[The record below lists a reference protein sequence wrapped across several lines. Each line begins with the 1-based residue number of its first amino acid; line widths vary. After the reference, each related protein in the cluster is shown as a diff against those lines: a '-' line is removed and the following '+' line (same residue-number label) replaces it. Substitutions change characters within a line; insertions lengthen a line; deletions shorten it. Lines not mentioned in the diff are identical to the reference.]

1 MSTIPVKIGIAGLG
15 NVGEEVARQILNGFR
30 TKDEIYPLEL
40 IGVSYKSRSKKRNLD
55 LSGIKFYED
64 AVSIAKDKEIDLVI
78 ELIGGETGIAKE
90 LCETTLRNHKGL
102 ITANKALVA
111 NSGHVLANMAE
122 KNNVFFA
129 FEASVAGGIPILKIV
144 RESLAANKINRMAG
158 ILNGTANYIL
168 SEMENTKGDFNII
181 LKDAQ
186 DKGFAEQDPSFDID
200 GIDAAH
206 KISILSAI
214 AFGKLPSLDSMEIKG
229 IRNIRS
235 NDMDYCEELGF
246 KIRLLGVAS
255 ETKNKQLNCSVQP
268 WLVPN
273 NNTLASVVGP
283 MNAIEINS
291 NLTGPVL
298 ITGAGAGSGPTASA
312 VLSDVI
318 DFAAGRK
325 SLSFSRSAANI
336 IISKKT
342 TSFEKPTR
350 YYIRLSVVDQSGVL
364 AELTAIFRDNN
375 ISIESFIQKG
385 ISDDKSAQL
394 VILTH
399 STDHEKIKSASLS
412 INELKIVLA
421 EPICLPIYE

>member
-1 MSTIPVKIGIAGLG
+1 MSTNPVKIGIAGLG

-30 TKDEIYPLEL
+30 IKDEIYPLEL
-40 IGVSYKSRSKKRNLD
+40 IGVSYKSQSKKRNLD

-90 LCETTLRNHKGL
+90 LCETALRNHKGL

-111 NSGHVLANMAE
+111 NSGHILADLAE
-122 KNNVFFA
+122 KNNLFFA

-144 RESLAANKINRMAG
+144 RESLSANKINRMAG

-214 AFGKLPSLDSMEIKG
+214 AFGKLPSLNSMEIKG

-255 ETKNKQLNCSVQP
+255 ETKNKDLNCSVQP

-273 NNTLASVVGP
+273 NNTLASVIGP

-336 IISKKT
+336 IVSKKA

-385 ISDDKSAQL
+385 ISADKSAQL

-399 STDHEKIKSASLS
+399 STDHEKIKNASLS

>member
-1 MSTIPVKIGIAGLG
+1 MSTNPVKIGIAGLG

-30 TKDEIYPLEL
+30 IKNEIYPLEL

-102 ITANKALVA
+102 ITANKALIA
-111 NSGHVLANMAE
+111 NSGHVLADMAE
-122 KNNVFFA
+122 KNNLFFA

-144 RESLAANKINRMAG
+144 RESLSANKINRMAG

-168 SEMENTKGDFNII
+168 TEMENTKGDFNII

-273 NNTLASVVGP
+273 NNTLASVMGP

-336 IISKKT
+336 IVSKKA

-364 AELTAIFRDNN
+364 AELTAIFRDYN

-399 STDHEKIKSASLS
+399 STDHDKIKNASLS

>member
-1 MSTIPVKIGIAGLG
+1 MSTNPVKIGIAGLG

-30 TKDEIYPLEL
+30 IKDEIYPLEL
-40 IGVSYKSRSKKRNLD
+40 IGVSYKSQSKKRNLD
-55 LSGIKFYED
+55 LSGVKFYED
-64 AVSIAKDKEIDLVI
+64 AVSIAKDQEIDLVI

-90 LCETTLRNHKGL
+90 LCETSLRNHKGL

-111 NSGHVLANMAE
+111 NSGHVLADMAE
-122 KNNVFFA
+122 KNNLFFA

-144 RESLAANKINRMAG
+144 RESLSANKINRMAG

-168 SEMENTKGDFNII
+168 TEMENTKGDFNII

-273 NNTLASVVGP
+273 NNTLASVMGP

-336 IISKKT
+336 IVSKKA

-364 AELTAIFRDNN
+364 AELTAIFRDYN

-399 STDHEKIKSASLS
+399 STDHDKIKNASLS

>member
-1 MSTIPVKIGIAGLG
+1 MSTNPVKIGIAGLG

-30 TKDEIYPLEL
+30 IKDEIYPLEL
-40 IGVSYKSRSKKRNLD
+40 IGVSYKSQSKKRNLD

-90 LCETTLRNHKGL
+90 LCETSLRNHKGL

-111 NSGHVLANMAE
+111 NSGHILADLAE
-122 KNNVFFA
+122 KNNLFFA

-144 RESLAANKINRMAG
+144 RESLSANKINRMAG

-168 SEMENTKGDFNII
+168 TEMENTKGDFNII

-206 KISILSAI
+206 KISILSAM
-214 AFGKLPSLDSMEIKG
+214 AFGKLPSLNSMEIKG

-255 ETKNKQLNCSVQP
+255 ETKNKDLNCSVQP

-273 NNTLASVVGP
+273 NNTLASVIGP

-336 IISKKT
+336 IVSKKA

-385 ISDDKSAQL
+385 ISADKSAQL

-399 STDHEKIKSASLS
+399 STDHEKIKNASLS

>member
-1 MSTIPVKIGIAGLG
+1 MSTNPVKIGIAGLG

-30 TKDEIYPLEL
+30 IKDEIYPLEL
-40 IGVSYKSRSKKRNLD
+40 IGVSYKSQSKKRNLD
-55 LSGIKFYED
+55 LSRVKFYED
-64 AVSIAKDKEIDLVI
+64 AVSIAKDQEIDLVI

-90 LCETTLRNHKGL
+90 LCETSLRNHKGL

-111 NSGHVLANMAE
+111 NSGHVLADMAE
-122 KNNVFFA
+122 KNNLFFA

-144 RESLAANKINRMAG
+144 RESLSANKINRMAG

-168 SEMENTKGDFNII
+168 TEMENTKGDFNII

-214 AFGKLPSLDSMEIKG
+214 AFGKLPSLGTMEIKG

-273 NNTLASVVGP
+273 DNTLASVLGP

-336 IISKKT
+336 IVSKKA

-364 AELTAIFRDNN
+364 AELTAIFRDYN

-399 STDHEKIKSASLS
+399 STDHDKIKNASLS

>member
-1 MSTIPVKIGIAGLG
+1 MSTNPVKIGIAGLG

-30 TKDEIYPLEL
+30 IKDEIYPLEL

-90 LCETTLRNHKGL
+90 LCETSLRNHKGL

-111 NSGHVLANMAE
+111 NSGHVLADMAE
-122 KNNVFFA
+122 KNNLFFA

-144 RESLAANKINRMAG
+144 RESLSANKINRMAG

-168 SEMENTKGDFNII
+168 TEMENTKGDFNII

-273 NNTLASVVGP
+273 NNTLASVMGP

-336 IISKKT
+336 IVSKKA

-385 ISDDKSAQL
+385 ISADKSAQL

-399 STDHEKIKSASLS
+399 STDHDKIKNASLS

>member
-1 MSTIPVKIGIAGLG
+1 MSTNPVKIGIAGLG

-30 TKDEIYPLEL
+30 VKNEIYPLEL
-40 IGVSYKSRSKKRNLD
+40 VGVSYKSRSKKRNLD

-64 AVSIAKDKEIDLVI
+64 AVSIAKDQEIDLVI

-90 LCETTLRNHKGL
+90 LCETSLRNHKGL

-111 NSGHVLANMAE
+111 NSGHVLADMAE
-122 KNNVFFA
+122 KNNLFFA

-214 AFGKLPSLDSMEIKG
+214 AFGKLPSLGSMEIKG

-268 WLVPN
+268 WLIPN
-273 NNTLASVVGP
+273 NNTLASVMGP
-283 MNAIEINS
+283 MNAVEINS

-298 ITGAGAGSGPTASA
+298 ITGAGAGSGPTSSA

-336 IISKKT
+336 IVSKKA

>member
-1 MSTIPVKIGIAGLG
+1 MSTNPVKIGIAGLG

-30 TKDEIYPLEL
+30 IKDEIYPLEL
-40 IGVSYKSRSKKRNLD
+40 IGVSYKSQSKKRKLD

-64 AVSIAKDKEIDLVI
+64 AVSIAKDQEIDLVI

-111 NSGHVLANMAE
+111 NSGHVLADMAE
-122 KNNVFFA
+122 KNNLFFA

-214 AFGKLPSLDSMEIKG
+214 AFGKLPSIDSMEIKG

-273 NNTLASVVGP
+273 NNTLASVMGP

-298 ITGAGAGSGPTASA
+298 ITGAGAGSGPTSSA

-336 IISKKT
+336 IVSKKA

-364 AELTAIFRDNN
+364 AELTAIFRDYN

-399 STDHEKIKSASLS
+399 STDHDKIKNASLS

>member
-1 MSTIPVKIGIAGLG
+1 MSTNPVKIGIAGLG

-30 TKDEIYPLEL
+30 IKDEIYPLEL
-40 IGVSYKSRSKKRNLD
+40 IGVSYKSQSKKRKLD

-64 AVSIAKDKEIDLVI
+64 AVSIAKDQEIDLVI

-90 LCETTLRNHKGL
+90 LCETSLRNHKGL

-111 NSGHVLANMAE
+111 NSGHVLADMAE
-122 KNNVFFA
+122 KNNLFFA

-235 NDMDYCEELGF
+235 NDMDYCKELGF

-273 NNTLASVVGP
+273 NNTLASVMGP

-336 IISKKT
+336 IVSKKA

-364 AELTAIFRDNN
+364 AELTAIFRDYN

-399 STDHEKIKSASLS
+399 STDHDKIKNASLS

>member
-1 MSTIPVKIGIAGLG
+1 MSTNPVKIGIAGLG

-30 TKDEIYPLEL
+30 IKDEIYPLEL
-40 IGVSYKSRSKKRNLD
+40 IGVSYKSQSKKRNLD

-90 LCETTLRNHKGL
+90 LCETSLRNHKGL

-111 NSGHVLANMAE
+111 NSGHVLADMAE
-122 KNNVFFA
+122 KNNLFFA

-144 RESLAANKINRMAG
+144 RESLSANKINRMAG

-168 SEMENTKGDFNII
+168 TEMENTKGDFNII

-255 ETKNKQLNCSVQP
+255 ETKNKDLNCSVQP

-273 NNTLASVVGP
+273 NNTLASVIGP

-336 IISKKT
+336 IVSKKA

-364 AELTAIFRDNN
+364 AELTAIFRDYN

-399 STDHEKIKSASLS
+399 STDHDKIKNASLS

>member
-1 MSTIPVKIGIAGLG
+1 MSTNPVKIGIAGLG

-30 TKDEIYPLEL
+30 IKDEIYPLEL

-90 LCETTLRNHKGL
+90 LCETSLRNHKGL

-111 NSGHVLANMAE
+111 NSGHVLADMAE
-122 KNNVFFA
+122 KNNLFFA

-144 RESLAANKINRMAG
+144 RESLSANKINRMAG

-168 SEMENTKGDFNII
+168 TEMENTKGDFNII

-214 AFGKLPSLDSMEIKG
+214 AFGKLPSLGSMEIKG

-255 ETKNKQLNCSVQP
+255 ETKNKQLNCSVHP

-273 NNTLASVVGP
+273 NNTLASVMGP

-336 IISKKT
+336 IVSKKA

-364 AELTAIFRDNN
+364 AELTAIFRDYN

-399 STDHEKIKSASLS
+399 STDHDKIKNASLS

>member
-1 MSTIPVKIGIAGLG
+1 MSTNPVKIGIAGLG

-30 TKDEIYPLEL
+30 IKDEIYPLEL
-40 IGVSYKSRSKKRNLD
+40 IGVSYKSQSKKRNLD

-90 LCETTLRNHKGL
+90 LCETSLRNHKGL

-111 NSGHVLANMAE
+111 NSGHVLADMAE
-122 KNNVFFA
+122 KNNLFFA

-144 RESLAANKINRMAG
+144 RESLSANKINRMAG

-168 SEMENTKGDFNII
+168 TEMENTKGDFNII

-214 AFGKLPSLDSMEIKG
+214 AFGKLPSLGSMEIKG

-273 NNTLASVVGP
+273 NNTLASVMGP

-336 IISKKT
+336 IVSKKA

-364 AELTAIFRDNN
+364 AELTAIFRDYN

-399 STDHEKIKSASLS
+399 STDHDKIKNASLS

>member
-1 MSTIPVKIGIAGLG
+1 VSTNPVKIGIAGLG

-30 TKDEIYPLEL
+30 IKDEIYPLEL

-90 LCETTLRNHKGL
+90 LCETSLRNHKGL

-111 NSGHVLANMAE
+111 NSGHVLADMAE
-122 KNNVFFA
+122 KNNLFFA

-144 RESLAANKINRMAG
+144 RESLSANKINRMAG

-168 SEMENTKGDFNII
+168 TEMENTKGDFNII

-273 NNTLASVVGP
+273 NNTLASVMGP

-336 IISKKT
+336 IVSKKA

-364 AELTAIFRDNN
+364 AELTAIFRDYN

-399 STDHEKIKSASLS
+399 STDHDKIKNASLS

>member
-1 MSTIPVKIGIAGLG
+1 MSTNPVKIGIAGLG

-30 TKDEIYPLEL
+30 VKNEIYPLEL
-40 IGVSYKSRSKKRNLD
+40 VGVSYKSRSKKRNLD

-64 AVSIAKDKEIDLVI
+64 AVSIAKDQEIDLVI

-90 LCETTLRNHKGL
+90 LCETSLRNHKGL

-111 NSGHVLANMAE
+111 NSGHVLADMAE
-122 KNNVFFA
+122 KNNLFFA

-214 AFGKLPSLDSMEIKG
+214 AFGKLPSIDSMEIKG

-268 WLVPN
+268 WLIPN
-273 NNTLASVVGP
+273 NNTLASVMGP

-298 ITGAGAGSGPTASA
+298 ITGAGAGSGPTSSA

-336 IISKKT
+336 IVSKKA

-364 AELTAIFRDNN
+364 AELTAIFRDYN

-399 STDHEKIKSASLS
+399 STDHDKIKNSSLS

>member
-1 MSTIPVKIGIAGLG
+1 MSTNPVKIGIAGLG

-30 TKDEIYPLEL
+30 IKDEIYPLEL
-40 IGVSYKSRSKKRNLD
+40 IGVSYKSQSKKRNLD

-64 AVSIAKDKEIDLVI
+64 AVSIAKDQEIDLVI

-90 LCETTLRNHKGL
+90 LCETSLRNRKGL

-111 NSGHVLANMAE
+111 NSGHLLADLAE
-122 KNNVFFA
+122 KNNLFFA

-144 RESLAANKINRMAG
+144 RESLSANKINRMAG

-255 ETKNKQLNCSVQP
+255 ETKNKDLNCSVQP

-273 NNTLASVVGP
+273 NNTLASVIGP

-298 ITGAGAGSGPTASA
+298 ITGAGAGSAPTASA

-336 IISKKT
+336 IVSKKA

-385 ISDDKSAQL
+385 ISADKSAQL

-399 STDHEKIKSASLS
+399 STDHEKIKNASLS

>member
-1 MSTIPVKIGIAGLG
+1 MSTNPVKIGIAGLG

-30 TKDEIYPLEL
+30 IKDEIYPLEL
-40 IGVSYKSRSKKRNLD
+40 IGVSYKSQSKKRKLD

-64 AVSIAKDKEIDLVI
+64 AVSIAKDQEIDLVI

-90 LCETTLRNHKGL
+90 LCETSLRNHKGL

-111 NSGHVLANMAE
+111 NSGHVLADMAE

-144 RESLAANKINRMAG
+144 RESLSANKINRMAG

-168 SEMENTKGDFNII
+168 TEMENTKGDFNII

-214 AFGKLPSLDSMEIKG
+214 AFGKLPSIDSMEIKG

-273 NNTLASVVGP
+273 NNTLASVMGP

-336 IISKKT
+336 IVSKKA

-364 AELTAIFRDNN
+364 AELTAIFRDYN

-399 STDHEKIKSASLS
+399 STDHDKIKNASLS

>member
-1 MSTIPVKIGIAGLG
+1 MSTNPVKIGIAGLG

-30 TKDEIYPLEL
+30 IKDEIYPLEL
-40 IGVSYKSRSKKRNLD
+40 IGVSYKSQSKKRNLD

-90 LCETTLRNHKGL
+90 LCETALRNHKGL

-111 NSGHVLANMAE
+111 NSGHVLADMAE
-122 KNNVFFA
+122 KNNLFFA

-144 RESLAANKINRMAG
+144 RESLSANKINRMAG

-168 SEMENTKGDFNII
+168 TEMENTKGDFNII

-214 AFGKLPSLDSMEIKG
+214 AFGKLPSLGSMEIKG

-273 NNTLASVVGP
+273 DNTLASVLGP

-336 IISKKT
+336 IVSKKA

-364 AELTAIFRDNN
+364 AELTAIFRDYN

-399 STDHEKIKSASLS
+399 STDHDKIKNASLS

>member
-1 MSTIPVKIGIAGLG
+1 MSTNPVKIGIAGLG

-30 TKDEIYPLEL
+30 IKDEIYPLEL
-40 IGVSYKSRSKKRNLD
+40 IGVSYKSQSKKRKLD

-64 AVSIAKDKEIDLVI
+64 AVSIAKDQEIDLVI

-90 LCETTLRNHKGL
+90 LCETSLRNHKGL

-111 NSGHVLANMAE
+111 NSGHVLADMAE
-122 KNNVFFA
+122 KNNLFFA

-144 RESLAANKINRMAG
+144 RESLSANKINRMAG

-168 SEMENTKGDFNII
+168 TEMENTKGDFNII

-214 AFGKLPSLDSMEIKG
+214 AFGKLPSIDSMEIKG

-273 NNTLASVVGP
+273 NNTLASVMGP

-336 IISKKT
+336 IVSKKA

-364 AELTAIFRDNN
+364 AELTAIFRDYN

-399 STDHEKIKSASLS
+399 STDHDKIKNASLS

>member
-1 MSTIPVKIGIAGLG
+1 MSTNPVKIGIAGLG

-30 TKDEIYPLEL
+30 IKDEIYPLEL

-55 LSGIKFYED
+55 LSGVKFYED

-78 ELIGGETGIAKE
+78 ELIGWETGIAKE
-90 LCETTLRNHKGL
+90 LCETSLRNHKGL

-111 NSGHVLANMAE
+111 NSGHVLADMAE
-122 KNNVFFA
+122 KNNLFFA

-144 RESLAANKINRMAG
+144 RESLSANKINRMAG

-168 SEMENTKGDFNII
+168 TEMENTKGDFNII

-273 NNTLASVVGP
+273 NNTLASVMGP

-336 IISKKT
+336 IVSKKA

-364 AELTAIFRDNN
+364 AELTAIFRDYN

-399 STDHEKIKSASLS
+399 STDHDKIKNASLS

>member
-1 MSTIPVKIGIAGLG
+1 MSTNPVKIGIAGLG

-30 TKDEIYPLEL
+30 VKNEIYPLEL
-40 IGVSYKSRSKKRNLD
+40 VGVSYKSRSKKRNLD

-90 LCETTLRNHKGL
+90 LCETSLRNHKGL

-111 NSGHVLANMAE
+111 NSGHVLADMAE

-144 RESLAANKINRMAG
+144 RESLSANKINRMAG

-168 SEMENTKGDFNII
+168 TEMENTKGDFNII

-214 AFGKLPSLDSMEIKG
+214 AFGKLPSIDSMEIKG

-273 NNTLASVVGP
+273 NNTLASVMGP

-336 IISKKT
+336 IVSKKA

-364 AELTAIFRDNN
+364 AELTAIFRDYN

-399 STDHEKIKSASLS
+399 STDHDKIKNASLS

>member
-1 MSTIPVKIGIAGLG
+1 MSTNPVKIGIAGLG
-15 NVGEEVARQILNGFR
+15 NVAEEVARQILNGFR
-30 TKDEIYPLEL
+30 IKDEIYPLEL
-40 IGVSYKSRSKKRNLD
+40 IGVSYKSQSKKRNLD
-55 LSGIKFYED
+55 LSRVKFYED
-64 AVSIAKDKEIDLVI
+64 AVSIAKDQEIDLVI

-90 LCETTLRNHKGL
+90 LCETSLRNHKGL

-111 NSGHVLANMAE
+111 NSGHVLADMAE
-122 KNNVFFA
+122 KNNLFFA

-144 RESLAANKINRMAG
+144 RESLSANKINRMAG

-168 SEMENTKGDFNII
+168 TEMENTKGDFNII

-214 AFGKLPSLDSMEIKG
+214 AFGKLPSLGSMEIKG

-273 NNTLASVVGP
+273 NNTLASVMGP

-336 IISKKT
+336 IVSKKA

-364 AELTAIFRDNN
+364 AELTAIFRDYN

-399 STDHEKIKSASLS
+399 STDHDKIKNASLS

>member
-1 MSTIPVKIGIAGLG
+1 MSTNPVKIGIAGLG

-30 TKDEIYPLEL
+30 IKDEIYPLEL
-40 IGVSYKSRSKKRNLD
+40 VGVSYKSQSKKRNLD
-55 LSGIKFYED
+55 LSRVKFYED
-64 AVSIAKDKEIDLVI
+64 AVSIAKDQEIDLVI

-90 LCETTLRNHKGL
+90 LCETSLRNHKGL

-111 NSGHVLANMAE
+111 NSGHVLADMAE
-122 KNNVFFA
+122 KNNLFFA

-144 RESLAANKINRMAG
+144 RESLSANKINRMAG

-168 SEMENTKGDFNII
+168 TEMENTKGDFNII

-214 AFGKLPSLDSMEIKG
+214 AFGKLPSLGSMEIKG

-235 NDMDYCEELGF
+235 NDMDYCEQLGF

-255 ETKNKQLNCSVQP
+255 ETKNKQLNCSVHP

-273 NNTLASVVGP
+273 NNTLASVLGP

-336 IISKKT
+336 IVSKKA

-364 AELTAIFRDNN
+364 AELTAIFRDYN

-399 STDHEKIKSASLS
+399 STDHDKIKNASLS

>member
-1 MSTIPVKIGIAGLG
+1 MSTNPVKIGIAGLG

-30 TKDEIYPLEL
+30 VKNEIYPLEL
-40 IGVSYKSRSKKRNLD
+40 VGVSYKSRSKKRKLD

-64 AVSIAKDKEIDLVI
+64 AVSIAKDQEIDLVI

-90 LCETTLRNHKGL
+90 LCETSLRNHKGL

-111 NSGHVLANMAE
+111 NSGHVLADMAE

-214 AFGKLPSLDSMEIKG
+214 AFGKLPSIDSMEIKG

-273 NNTLASVVGP
+273 NNTLASVMGP

-298 ITGAGAGSGPTASA
+298 ITGSGAGSGPTASA

-336 IISKKT
+336 IVSKKA

-364 AELTAIFRDNN
+364 AELTAIFRDYN

-399 STDHEKIKSASLS
+399 STDHEKIKNASLS

>member
-1 MSTIPVKIGIAGLG
+1 MSTNPVKIGIAGLG

-30 TKDEIYPLEL
+30 VKNEIYPLEL
-40 IGVSYKSRSKKRNLD
+40 VGVSYKSRSKKRNLD

-111 NSGHVLANMAE
+111 NSGHVLADMAE

-235 NDMDYCEELGF
+235 NDMDYCKELGF

-268 WLVPN
+268 WLIPN
-273 NNTLASVVGP
+273 NNTLASVMGP

-298 ITGAGAGSGPTASA
+298 ITGAGAGSGPTSSA

-336 IISKKT
+336 IVSKKA

>member
-1 MSTIPVKIGIAGLG
+1 MSTNPVKIGIAGLG

-30 TKDEIYPLEL
+30 IKDEIYPLEL
-40 IGVSYKSRSKKRNLD
+40 IGVSYKSQSKKRKLD

-64 AVSIAKDKEIDLVI
+64 AVSIAKDQEIDLVI

-90 LCETTLRNHKGL
+90 LCETSLRNHKGL

-111 NSGHVLANMAE
+111 NSGHVLADMAE
-122 KNNVFFA
+122 KNNLFFA

-144 RESLAANKINRMAG
+144 RESLSANKINRMAG

-214 AFGKLPSLDSMEIKG
+214 AFGKLPSLGSMEIKG

-273 NNTLASVVGP
+273 NNTLASVMGP

-336 IISKKT
+336 IVSKKA

-364 AELTAIFRDNN
+364 AELTAIFRDYN

-399 STDHEKIKSASLS
+399 STDHDKIKNASLS

>member
-1 MSTIPVKIGIAGLG
+1 MSTNPVKIGIAGLG

-30 TKDEIYPLEL
+30 VKNEIYPLEL
-40 IGVSYKSRSKKRNLD
+40 VGVSYKSRSKKRNLD

-90 LCETTLRNHKGL
+90 LCETSLRNHKGL

-111 NSGHVLANMAE
+111 NSGHVLADMAE
-122 KNNVFFA
+122 KNNLFFA

-268 WLVPN
+268 WLIPN
-273 NNTLASVVGP
+273 NNTLASVMGP
-283 MNAIEINS
+283 MNAVEINS

-298 ITGAGAGSGPTASA
+298 ITGAGAGSGPTSSA

-336 IISKKT
+336 IVSKKA

>member
-1 MSTIPVKIGIAGLG
+1 MSTNPVKIGIAGLG

-30 TKDEIYPLEL
+30 VKNEIYPLEL
-40 IGVSYKSRSKKRNLD
+40 VGVSYKSRSKKRKLD

-64 AVSIAKDKEIDLVI
+64 AVSIAKDQEIDLVI

-90 LCETTLRNHKGL
+90 LCETSLRNHKGL

-111 NSGHVLANMAE
+111 NSGHVLADMAE
-122 KNNVFFA
+122 KNNLFFA

-214 AFGKLPSLDSMEIKG
+214 AFGKLPSIDSMEIKG

-273 NNTLASVVGP
+273 NNTLASVMGP

-336 IISKKT
+336 IVSKKA

-364 AELTAIFRDNN
+364 AELTAIFRDYN

-399 STDHEKIKSASLS
+399 STDHDKIKNASLS

>member
-1 MSTIPVKIGIAGLG
+1 MSTNPVKIGIAGLG

-30 TKDEIYPLEL
+30 IKDEIYPLEL

-90 LCETTLRNHKGL
+90 LCETSLRNHKGL

-111 NSGHVLANMAE
+111 NSGHVLADMAE
-122 KNNVFFA
+122 KNNLFFA

-144 RESLAANKINRMAG
+144 RESLSANKINRMAG

-168 SEMENTKGDFNII
+168 TEMENTKGDFNII

-229 IRNIRS
+229 IRNNI
-235 NDMDYCEELGF
+235 
-246 KIRLLGVAS
+246 
-255 ETKNKQLNCSVQP
+255 
-268 WLVPN
+268 
-273 NNTLASVVGP
+273 NT
-283 MNAIEINS
+283 
-291 NLTGPVL
+291 
-298 ITGAGAGSGPTASA
+298 
-312 VLSDVI
+312 
-318 DFAAGRK
+318 
-325 SLSFSRSAANI
+325 
-336 IISKKT
+336 
-342 TSFEKPTR
+342 
-350 YYIRLSVVDQSGVL
+350 
-364 AELTAIFRDNN
+364 
-375 ISIESFIQKG
+375 
-385 ISDDKSAQL
+385 
-394 VILTH
+394 
-399 STDHEKIKSASLS
+399 
-412 INELKIVLA
+412 
-421 EPICLPIYE
+421 

>member
-1 MSTIPVKIGIAGLG
+1 MSTNPVKIGIAGLG

-30 TKDEIYPLEL
+30 IKDEIYPLEL
-40 IGVSYKSRSKKRNLD
+40 IGVSYKSQSKKRNLD
-55 LSGIKFYED
+55 LSGVKFYED
-64 AVSIAKDKEIDLVI
+64 AVSIAKDQEIDLVI

-90 LCETTLRNHKGL
+90 LCETSLRNHKGL

-111 NSGHVLANMAE
+111 NSGHVLADMAE
-122 KNNVFFA
+122 KNNLFFA

-214 AFGKLPSLDSMEIKG
+214 AFGKLPSLGSMEIKG

-273 NNTLASVVGP
+273 NNTLASVMGP

-336 IISKKT
+336 IVSKKA

-364 AELTAIFRDNN
+364 AELTAIFRDYN

-399 STDHEKIKSASLS
+399 STDHDKIKNASLS

>member
-1 MSTIPVKIGIAGLG
+1 MSTNPVKIGIAGLG

-30 TKDEIYPLEL
+30 IKDEIYPLEL
-40 IGVSYKSRSKKRNLD
+40 IGVSYKSQSKKRNLD
-55 LSGIKFYED
+55 LSGVKFYED
-64 AVSIAKDKEIDLVI
+64 AVSIAKDQEIDLVI

-90 LCETTLRNHKGL
+90 LCETSLRNHKGL

-111 NSGHVLANMAE
+111 NSGHVLADMAE
-122 KNNVFFA
+122 KNNLFFA

-273 NNTLASVVGP
+273 NNTLASVMGP

-336 IISKKT
+336 IVSKKA

-364 AELTAIFRDNN
+364 AELTAIFRDYN

-399 STDHEKIKSASLS
+399 STDHDKIKNASLS

>member
-1 MSTIPVKIGIAGLG
+1 MSTNPVKIGIAGLG

-30 TKDEIYPLEL
+30 IKDEIYPLEL
-40 IGVSYKSRSKKRNLD
+40 IGVSYKSQSKKRNLD

-90 LCETTLRNHKGL
+90 LCETSLRNRKGL

-111 NSGHVLANMAE
+111 NSGHLLADLAE
-122 KNNVFFA
+122 KNNLFFA

-144 RESLAANKINRMAG
+144 RESLSANKINRMAG

-214 AFGKLPSLDSMEIKG
+214 AFGKLPSLNSMEIKG

-255 ETKNKQLNCSVQP
+255 ETKNKDLNCSVQP

-273 NNTLASVVGP
+273 NNTLASVIGP

-336 IISKKT
+336 IVSKKA

-385 ISDDKSAQL
+385 ISADKSAQL

-399 STDHEKIKSASLS
+399 STDHEKIKNASLS

>member
-1 MSTIPVKIGIAGLG
+1 MSTNPVKIGIAGLG

-30 TKDEIYPLEL
+30 IKDEIYPLEL
-40 IGVSYKSRSKKRNLD
+40 IGVSYKSQSKKRNLD
-55 LSGIKFYED
+55 LSRVKFYED
-64 AVSIAKDKEIDLVI
+64 AVSIAKDQEIDLVI

-90 LCETTLRNHKGL
+90 LCETSLRNHKGL

-111 NSGHVLANMAE
+111 NSGHVLADMAE
-122 KNNVFFA
+122 KNNLFFA

-144 RESLAANKINRMAG
+144 RESLSANKINRMAG

-168 SEMENTKGDFNII
+168 TEMENTKGDFNII

-273 NNTLASVVGP
+273 NNTLASVMGP

-336 IISKKT
+336 IVSKKA

-364 AELTAIFRDNN
+364 AELTAIFRDYN

-399 STDHEKIKSASLS
+399 STDHDKIKNASLS

>member
-1 MSTIPVKIGIAGLG
+1 MSTNPVKIGIAGLG

-30 TKDEIYPLEL
+30 IKDEIYPLEL
-40 IGVSYKSRSKKRNLD
+40 IGVSYKSQSKKRNLD
-55 LSGIKFYED
+55 LSRVKFYED
-64 AVSIAKDKEIDLVI
+64 AVSIAKDQEIDLVI

-90 LCETTLRNHKGL
+90 LCETSLRNHKGL
-102 ITANKALVA
+102 LTANKALVA
-111 NSGHVLANMAE
+111 NSGHVLADMAE
-122 KNNVFFA
+122 KNNLFFA

-144 RESLAANKINRMAG
+144 RESLSANKINRMAG

-168 SEMENTKGDFNII
+168 TEMENTKGDFNII

-214 AFGKLPSLDSMEIKG
+214 AFGKLPSLGSMEIKG

-235 NDMDYCEELGF
+235 NDMYYCEELGF

-255 ETKNKQLNCSVQP
+255 ETKNKQLNCSVKP

-273 NNTLASVVGP
+273 DNTLASVLGP

-336 IISKKT
+336 IVSKKA

-364 AELTAIFRDNN
+364 AELTAIFRDYN

-399 STDHEKIKSASLS
+399 STDHDKIKNASLS

>member
-1 MSTIPVKIGIAGLG
+1 VSTNPVKIGIAGLG

-30 TKDEIYPLEL
+30 VKNEIYPLEL
-40 IGVSYKSRSKKRNLD
+40 VGVSYKSRSKKRKLD

-111 NSGHVLANMAE
+111 NSGHVLADMAE

-235 NDMDYCEELGF
+235 NDMDYCKELGF

-273 NNTLASVVGP
+273 NNTLASVMGP

-318 DFAAGRK
+318 DFAAGRQ

-336 IISKKT
+336 IVSKKA

-385 ISDDKSAQL
+385 ISNDKSAQL

-399 STDHEKIKSASLS
+399 STDHEKIKNASLS
-412 INELKIVLA
+412 MNELKIVLA

>member
-1 MSTIPVKIGIAGLG
+1 MSTNPVKIGIAGLG

-30 TKDEIYPLEL
+30 IKNEIHPLEL
-40 IGVSYKSRSKKRNLD
+40 VGVSYKSRSKKRNLD
-55 LSGIKFYED
+55 LSGVKFYED

-90 LCETTLRNHKGL
+90 LCETSLRNHKGL

-111 NSGHVLANMAE
+111 NSGHVLADMAE
-122 KNNVFFA
+122 KNNLFFA

-144 RESLAANKINRMAG
+144 RESLSANKINRMAG

-168 SEMENTKGDFNII
+168 TEMENTKGDFNII

-273 NNTLASVVGP
+273 NNTLASVMGP

-336 IISKKT
+336 IVSKKA

-364 AELTAIFRDNN
+364 AELTAIFRDYN

-385 ISDDKSAQL
+385 ISADKSAQL

-399 STDHEKIKSASLS
+399 STDHDKIKNASLS

>member
-1 MSTIPVKIGIAGLG
+1 VSTNPVKIGIAGLG

-30 TKDEIYPLEL
+30 IKNEIYPLEL

-111 NSGHVLANMAE
+111 NSGHVLADMAE
-122 KNNVFFA
+122 KNNLFFA

-144 RESLAANKINRMAG
+144 RESLSANKINRMAG

-168 SEMENTKGDFNII
+168 TEMENTKGDFNII

-214 AFGKLPSLDSMEIKG
+214 AFGKLPSLGSMEIKG

-273 NNTLASVVGP
+273 NNTLASVMGP

-336 IISKKT
+336 IVSKKA

-364 AELTAIFRDNN
+364 AELTAIFRDYN

-399 STDHEKIKSASLS
+399 STDHDKIKNASLS

>member
-1 MSTIPVKIGIAGLG
+1 MSTNPVKIGIAGLG

-30 TKDEIYPLEL
+30 IKDEIYPLEL
-40 IGVSYKSRSKKRNLD
+40 IGVSYKSQSKKRNLD

-90 LCETTLRNHKGL
+90 LCETALRNHKGL

-111 NSGHVLANMAE
+111 NSGHILADLAE
-122 KNNVFFA
+122 KNNLFFA

-144 RESLAANKINRMAG
+144 RESLSANKINRMAG

-206 KISILSAI
+206 KISILSAM
-214 AFGKLPSLDSMEIKG
+214 AFGKLPSLNSMEIKG

-255 ETKNKQLNCSVQP
+255 ETKNKDLNCSVQP

-273 NNTLASVVGP
+273 NNTLASVIGP

-336 IISKKT
+336 IVSKKA

-364 AELTAIFRDNN
+364 AELTAIFRDYN

-399 STDHEKIKSASLS
+399 STDHDKIKNASLS

>member
-1 MSTIPVKIGIAGLG
+1 VSTNPVKIGIAGLG

-30 TKDEIYPLEL
+30 VKNEIYPLEL
-40 IGVSYKSRSKKRNLD
+40 VGVSYKSRSKKRNLD

-111 NSGHVLANMAE
+111 NSGHVLADMAE

-235 NDMDYCEELGF
+235 NDMDYCKELGF

-268 WLVPN
+268 WLIPN
-273 NNTLASVVGP
+273 NNTLASVMGP

-298 ITGAGAGSGPTASA
+298 ITGAGAGSGPTSSA

-336 IISKKT
+336 IVSKKA

>member
-1 MSTIPVKIGIAGLG
+1 MSTNPVKIGIAGLG

-30 TKDEIYPLEL
+30 IKDEIYPLEL
-40 IGVSYKSRSKKRNLD
+40 IGVSYKSQSKKRNLD
-55 LSGIKFYED
+55 LSRVKFYED
-64 AVSIAKDKEIDLVI
+64 AVSIAKDQEIDLVI

-90 LCETTLRNHKGL
+90 LCETSLRNHKGL

-111 NSGHVLANMAE
+111 NSGHVLADMAE
-122 KNNVFFA
+122 KNNLFFA

-144 RESLAANKINRMAG
+144 RESLSANKINRMAG

-168 SEMENTKGDFNII
+168 TEMENTKGDFNII

-273 NNTLASVVGP
+273 DNTLASVLGP

-336 IISKKT
+336 IVSKKA

-364 AELTAIFRDNN
+364 AELTAIFRDYN

-399 STDHEKIKSASLS
+399 STDHDKIKNASLS

>member
-1 MSTIPVKIGIAGLG
+1 MSNKPVKIGIAGLG
-15 NVGEEVARQILNGFR
+15 NVGEEVARQVLNGFR
-30 TKDEIYPLEL
+30 IKNEIYPLEL
-40 IGVSYKSRSKKRNLD
+40 IGVSYKSQSKKRNLD
-55 LSGIKFYED
+55 LSGVKFYED
-64 AVSIAKDKEIDLVI
+64 AVSIAKDQEIDLVI

-90 LCETTLRNHKGL
+90 LCETSLRNHKGL

-111 NSGHVLANMAE
+111 NSGHVLADMAE
-122 KNNVFFA
+122 KNNLFFA

-144 RESLAANKINRMAG
+144 RESLSANKINRMAG

-214 AFGKLPSLDSMEIKG
+214 AFGKLPSLGSMEIKG

-268 WLVPN
+268 WLIPN
-273 NNTLASVVGP
+273 NNTLASVMGP

-336 IISKKT
+336 IVSKKA

-364 AELTAIFRDNN
+364 AELTAIFRDYN

-399 STDHEKIKSASLS
+399 STDHDKIKNASLS